1 MVRLTAHFERPGD
14 GVNGTLKAKLVDYSN
29 IPRLFLI
36 EGLCTLF
43 VAVWSLYVMVPSIT
57 QTKGKFF
64 RRKGWFTLKEEK
76 ILVNR
81 LLRDDWGKSSM
92 ANRQMMKFKM
102 FWEALCDYN
111 VCK

>member
-1 MVRLTAHFERPGD
+1 
-14 GVNGTLKAKLVDYSN
+14 
-29 IPRLFLI
+29 
-36 EGLCTLF
+36 
-43 VAVWSLYVMVPSIT
+43 MVPSIT

-64 RRKGWFTLKEEK
+64 RRKGWFTPREEK

-92 ANRQMMKFKM
+92 TNRQMMSLKM

-111 VCK
+111 VCKCEPAIGCLLLG